1 MVHSESAPNIGG
13 GMLAQHKNAEGS
25 SSRLIADQSGHEENK
40 LSGLA
45 DSPGRIS
52 SESLDDII

>member
-1 MVHSESAPNIGG
+1 MMHSESAPNFSG

-25 SSRLIADQSGHEENK
+25 SSRLIAEQSSLERNR

-45 DSPGRIS
+45 DSPGRTS